1 VTAARRKSA
10 LPPEDAIVARLA
22 AAFAT
27 RRRDVRVGIGDDA
40 AVVVSPGRL
49 AVTTDVLLEDH
60 DFRRD
65 ADPRRLGRK
74 ALNVNLSDLA
84 AMGARPLWAVLALGL
99 PKKIGTD
106 WLDAL
111 AGGVK
116 EAAAEHGVA
125 VVGGD
130 LSASDKIFV
139 AVTAMGHAPERP
151 LTRSA
156 AEPGDALFV
165 SGTLGAA
172 AAGLRLLEK
181 GYRLSAE
188 RIALDPKGRRVPA
201 PRAQEVARLI
211 RHQIDPRPQLE
222 LGATLAAG
230 SLASAAIDV
239 SDGLARDLYRVCRAS
254 DVGATVD
261 SALLPVDSAL
271 AELGPLAGLDS
282 LAAALYGGEDFG
294 LLFTVPPRKLA
305 AVERLAGRFALRR
318 IGTIDDGAGVRLVRD
333 GRRAPLTDAGFDHF
347 DAG

>member
-1 VTAARRKSA
+1 MKKRTG

-27 RRRDVRVGIGDDA
+27 RRRDVKIGIGDDA
-40 AVVVSPGRL
+40 AVVVSPDRL

-60 DFRRD
+60 DFRKD

-84 AMGARPLWAVLALGL
+84 AVGARPLWAVLALGL
-99 PKKIGTD
+99 PRKTKTE

-111 AGGVK
+111 AAGIK
-116 EAAAEHGVA
+116 EAASEHGVA

-130 LSASDKIFV
+130 LSASDKVFV
-139 AVTAMGHAPERP
+139 AVTAMGRAPEAP
-151 LTRSA
+151 LTRSG
-156 AEPGDALFV
+156 AEPGDALYV

-188 RIALDPKGRRVPA
+188 RVALDPKGRRVAA
-201 PRAQEVARLI
+201 PRALEVARLI
-211 RHQIDPRPQLE
+211 RHQIDPRPQLV
-222 LGATLAAG
+222 LGATLASL

-239 SDGLARDLYRVCRAS
+239 SDGLARDLYRLCRAS

-261 SALLPVDSAL
+261 AARLPVDSAL
-271 AELGPLAGLDS
+271 ADLGPLAGLDP
-282 LAAALYGGEDFG
+282 LAAGLYGGEDFG
-294 LLFTVPPRKLA
+294 LLFTVPKKHLA
-305 AVERLAGRFALRR
+305 EVESLSGRFALRR

-333 GRRAPLTDAGFDHF
+333 GRRAPLPDAGFDHF
-347 DAG
+347 DAA

>member
-1 VTAARRKSA
+1 MKAG
-10 LPPEDAIVARLA
+10 LPPEDAIVQRLA

-27 RRRDVRVGIGDDA
+27 RRRDVKTGIGDDA
-40 AVVVSPGRL
+40 AILAAPARL

-84 AMGARPLWAVLALGL
+84 AMGATPLWAVLALGL
-99 PKKIGTD
+99 PKKTRPE

-111 AGGVK
+111 AMGVR
-116 EAAAEHGVA
+116 EAAGEHGVA

-130 LSASDKIFV
+130 LSASEKIFV
-139 AVTAMGHAPERP
+139 SVTVMGQAPEKP
-151 LTRSA
+151 LLRSG
-156 AEPGDALFV
+156 AEPGDALYV

-172 AAGLRLLEK
+172 AAGLRLLEA

-188 RIALDPKGRRVPA
+188 KDVLDPKGRRVPA
-201 PRAQEVARLI
+201 PRSPEKGRLI

-222 LGATLAAG
+222 LGAALAAG
-230 SLASAAIDV
+230 RLASAALDV
-239 SDGLARDLYRVCRAS
+239 SDGLARDLYRLCRAS

-261 SALLPVDSAL
+261 ASLLPVDSAL
-271 AELGPLAGLDS
+271 PELPAILDLDPLAT
-282 LAAALYGGEDFG
+282 ALYGGEDFG
-294 LLFTVPPRKLA
+294 LLFAVPPRKLA
-305 AVERLAGRFALRR
+305 AVEALTGRFALRR

-333 GRRAPLTDAGFDHF
+333 GKRVPLPDAGFDHF
-347 DAG
+347 ES

>member
-1 VTAARRKSA
+1 MKKGSPG

-22 AAFAT
+22 AVFAT
-27 RRRDVRVGIGDDA
+27 RRRDVKVGIGDDA
-40 AVVVSPGRL
+40 AVVSAPGPL
-49 AVTTDVLLEDH
+49 AVTTDVLFEDH
-60 DFRRD
+60 DFRKD

-74 ALNVNLSDLA
+74 AVNVNLSDLA

-99 PKKIGTD
+99 PKRTRAD

-111 AGGVK
+111 ASGVK

-130 LSASDKIFV
+130 LTASEKIMV
-139 AVTAMGHAPERP
+139 AVTALGAAPEAP
-151 LTRSA
+151 LTRKG

-188 RIALDPKGRRVPA
+188 REALDPKGRRVPA

-222 LGATLAAG
+222 LGSLLASR

-239 SDGLARDLYRVCRAS
+239 SDGLARDLYRLCRAS
-254 DVGATVD
+254 DVGATVESD
-261 SALLPVDSAL
+261 RLPVDSAL
-271 AELGPLAGLDS
+271 ADLGELAGLEPF
-282 LAAALYGGEDFG
+282 AAALYGGEDFG
-294 LLFTVPPRKLA
+294 LLFTVPKKKLA
-305 AVERLAGRFALRR
+305 EVEGLAGRFALRR

-333 GRRAPLTDAGFDHF
+333 GRRTPLTDAGFDHF
-347 DAG
+347 DG

>member
-1 VTAARRKSA
+1 MKKAAG
-10 LPPEDAIVARLA
+10 LPPEDALVARLA
-22 AAFAT
+22 GVFST
-27 RRRDVRVGIGDDA
+27 RRRDVKVGIGDDA
-40 AVVVSPGRL
+40 AVVVAPARL

-60 DFRRD
+60 DFRKD

-74 ALNVNLSDLA
+74 AMNVNLSDLA
-84 AMGARPLWAVLALGL
+84 AMGAKPLWAVLALGL
-99 PKKIGTD
+99 PKRTKTE

-111 AGGVK
+111 AAGVK
-116 EAAAEHGVA
+116 EAASEHGVA

-130 LSASDKIFV
+130 LSASEKIFV
-139 AVTAMGHAPERP
+139 AVTALGHAPDAP
-151 LTRSA
+151 LTRA
-156 AEPGDALFV
+156 GAQPGDALLV

-188 RIALDPKGRRVPA
+188 RVALDPKGRRVPA

-222 LGATLAAG
+222 LGSTLAAG

-239 SDGLARDLYRVCRAS
+239 SDGLARDLYRLCRAS
-254 DVGATVD
+254 DVGATVE
-261 SALLPVDSAL
+261 AGLLPVDSAL
-271 AELGPLAGLDS
+271 ADLGPLAGLDP

-294 LLFTVPPRKLA
+294 LLFTVPKKKLA
-305 AVERLAGRFALRR
+305 AVESLAGRYALRR
-318 IGTIDDGAGVRLVRD
+318 VGTIDDGAGVRLVRD

-347 DAG
+347 DA

>member
-1 VTAARRKSA
+1 MKKRAG

-27 RRRDVRVGIGDDA
+27 RRRDVKVGIGDDA
-40 AVVVSPGRL
+40 AVVVSPDRL

-60 DFRRD
+60 DFRKD

-74 ALNVNLSDLA
+74 AMNVNLSDLA

-99 PKKIGTD
+99 PKKTKTE

-130 LSASDKIFV
+130 LSASDKVFV
-139 AVTAMGHAPERP
+139 AVTAMGRAPEAP
-151 LTRSA
+151 LTRA
-156 AEPGDALFV
+156 GAEPGDALFV

-188 RIALDPKGRRVPA
+188 RVALDPKGRRVSA

-211 RHQIDPRPQLE
+211 RHQIDPRPQLV
-222 LGATLAAG
+222 LGATLAADA
-230 SLASAAIDV
+230 LASAAIDV
-239 SDGLARDLYRVCRAS
+239 SDGLARDLYRLCRAS
-254 DVGATVD
+254 DVGATVEA
-261 SALLPVDSAL
+261 ALLPVDSAL
-271 AELGPLAGLDS
+271 ADLGPLADLDPF
-282 LAAALYGGEDFG
+282 AAALYGGEDFG
-294 LLFTVPPRKLA
+294 LLFTVPKKKLA
-305 AVERLAGRFALRR
+305 AVESLAGRFALRR

-347 DAG
+347 DSA

>member
-1 VTAARRKSA
+1 VKKRAG

-22 AAFAT
+22 AAFST

-40 AVVVSPGRL
+40 AVVVSPDRL

-60 DFRRD
+60 DFRKD

-74 ALNVNLSDLA
+74 AMNVNLSDLG

-99 PKKIGTD
+99 PKKTKPE
-106 WLDAL
+106 WLDAFA
-111 AGGVK
+111 AGIK

-130 LSASDKIFV
+130 LSASDKVFV
-139 AVTAMGHAPERP
+139 AVTAMGRAPETP
-151 LTRSA
+151 LTRSG

-188 RIALDPKGRRVPA
+188 RVALDPKGRRVAA
-201 PRAQEVARLI
+201 PRALEVARLI
-211 RHQIDPRPQLE
+211 RHQIDPRPQLV

-239 SDGLARDLYRVCRAS
+239 SDGLARDLYRLCRAS
-254 DVGATVD
+254 DVGATVEAD
-261 SALLPVDSAL
+261 RLPVDSAL
-271 AELGPLAGLDS
+271 ADLGPLAGLDP
-282 LAAALYGGEDFG
+282 LAAGLYGGEDFG
-294 LLFTVPPRKLA
+294 LLFTVPKRKLA
-305 AVERLAGRFALRR
+305 EVESLSGRFALRR

-333 GRRAPLTDAGFDHF
+333 GRRAPLPDAGFDHF
-347 DAG
+347 DPA